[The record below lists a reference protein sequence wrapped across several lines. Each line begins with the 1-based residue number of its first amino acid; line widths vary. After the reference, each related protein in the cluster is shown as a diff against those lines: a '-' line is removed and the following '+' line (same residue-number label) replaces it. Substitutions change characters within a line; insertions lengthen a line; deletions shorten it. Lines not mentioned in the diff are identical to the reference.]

1 MMEMGALALGS
12 GAVVGGIFGMNLTHG
27 LEEHPHGDP
36 LFCLKTKSSV
46 SPQLSLWPWEEWVS

>member
-27 LEEHPHGDP
+27 LEEHPHGADILP
-36 LFCLKTKSSV
+36 LFHCPHV
-46 SPQLSLWPWEEWVS
+46 PSPQPS